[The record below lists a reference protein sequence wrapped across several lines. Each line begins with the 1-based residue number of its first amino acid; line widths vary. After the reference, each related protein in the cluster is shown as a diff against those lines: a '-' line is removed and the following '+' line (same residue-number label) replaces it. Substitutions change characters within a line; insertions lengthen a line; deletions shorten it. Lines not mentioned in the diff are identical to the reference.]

1 MTTSAIAQML
11 QFQIHCFEQFLGAMA
26 PGFQCLSSYMK
37 LRRKINEM
45 EHSFNIV
52 SWSSGP
58 TNNIF
63 CFVYFSVSLVDF
75 PDIDLTPYVMQWVT
89 QTPIWK
95 GWNALFVHSLS
106 KLRKG
111 HFGPEGTQLNHVGVK
126 YFLCASLCSIR
137 EQPLAKAEIS
147 LSACLFLEIGVQ
159 ASVTTYCNFMGSLST
174 AQQCQITS

>member
-1 MTTSAIAQML
+1 MLSGLSVTGYGPPMKMRPQARWLSSAEADSRVADSLGYPSSQGNKCISPTGGSRLTMTTSAIAQML

-95 GWNALFVHSLS
+95 GWNALFI
-106 KLRKG
+106 
-111 HFGPEGTQLNHVGVK
+111 
-126 YFLCASLCSIR
+126 LC
-137 EQPLAKAEIS
+137 Q
-147 LSACLFLEIGVQ
+147 
-159 ASVTTYCNFMGSLST
+159 N
-174 AQQCQITS
+174 